1 MRGLTRGDYPH
12 GPAATVCAG
21 FHTLTREAG
30 KFLGGTGREGFGR
43 LSGERLFARFYPQP
57 IMRRIANSLR
67 CGAATFA
74 GFER

>member
-1 MRGLTRGDYPH
+1 
-12 GPAATVCAG
+12 VCAD
-21 FHTLTREAG
+21 FRTLLRDTVES
-30 KFLGGTGREGFGR
+30 LGNTGLEGFGGVSR
-43 LSGERLFARFYPQP
+43 SSLFDRFYPQP